1 MKIVYTKT
9 AGELQPGDQILA
21 DKAENYCSFNV
32 LQHDRSLAK
41 LSTVLV
47 LSVSRSAEYQHLMEI
62 SILWKEQ
69 KSTTRVAGASPVYYY
84 PTRKGEHG
92 I

>member
-1 MKIVYTKT
+1 MKILYTKT

-21 DKAENYCSFNV
+21 DKTENYCNFNV
-32 LQHDRSLAK
+32 LQLDRSLAK
-41 LSTVLV
+41 LSIVLV
-47 LSVSRSAEYQHLMEI
+47 LSVSRSVEYPHLMEL

-69 KSTTRVAGASPVYYY
+69 KSTVRLAGGGPVYYY